1 MSNYPLVKVTWHDA
15 QEGEEGWQDIEK
27 CIETPMAICYSVGWL
42 ISRDEEKIV
51 LMATAGKCQT
61 EDKISSGGDCTAI
74 PANWTTKIE
83 YLVPKTELL
92 VG

>member
-1 MSNYPLVKVTWHDA
+1 MSDYPLVRVTWHDA

-27 CIETPMAICYSVGWL
+27 CIDTPMAICYSVGWL

-83 YLVPKTELL
+83 FLEVKTLKHL
-92 VG
+92 N

>member
-1 MSNYPLVKVTWHDA
+1 
-15 QEGEEGWQDIEK
+15 
-27 CIETPMAICYSVGWL
+27 MAICYSVGWL